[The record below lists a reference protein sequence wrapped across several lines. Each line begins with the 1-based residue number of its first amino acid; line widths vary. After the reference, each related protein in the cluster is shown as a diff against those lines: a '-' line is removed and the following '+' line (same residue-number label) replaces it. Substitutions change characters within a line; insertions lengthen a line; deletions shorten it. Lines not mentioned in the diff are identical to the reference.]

1 MAEHT
6 EAIRKLVREAIAELQ
21 GADAPPPAAGTSP
34 TAPLRI
40 PVVIRD
46 SADAGRLAQLVTAI
60 AASPELGP
68 RLKGGAIVFDARLAA
83 QTDGRADGPAEAE
96 ARAAFDRFFEAFN
109 TGEFDRVWETVTD
122 DFEWRLPGGPDAPYT
137 SAKGKA
143 AFRDAYTK
151 RWDFLKHFTAVNEVV
166 FVSGDRVYQ
175 HYRVTGTG
183 PDGKI
188 YDFTG
193 LDFYIVR
200 DGKIALKDA
209 FNKSVPPDSRSGAA
223 KRAAPGGARTGAPSI
238 DIANGVVTERK
249 VAEAARLG
257 TRLVV
262 GRHAVVTPLA
272 RDRAK
277 SLGLTI
283 ERSDP

>member
-1 MAEHT
+1 MAEQT
-6 EAIRKLVREAIAELQ
+6 DAIRKLVREAIAELQ
-21 GADAPPPAAGTSP
+21 GADAPAPSADALS

-46 SADAGRLAQLVTAI
+46 SADADRLAKLVAAI

-68 RLKGGAIVFDARLAA
+68 RLKSGAISFDARLSAGG
-83 QTDGRADGPAEAE
+83 DSPVESE

-109 TGEFDRVWETVTD
+109 TGDFDRIWPTVTD
-122 DFEWRLPGGPDAPYT
+122 DFEWRLPAGPGAPYT
-137 SAKGKA
+137 SAKGEV
-143 AFRDAYTK
+143 AFREAYTK
-151 RWDFLKHFTAVNEVV
+151 RWAFLKHFNAVNEVV

-175 HYRVTGTG
+175 HYRVSGAG
-183 PDGKI
+183 PDGAAV
-188 YDFTG
+188 DFTG

-209 FNKSVPPDSRSGAA
+209 YNKSVAPKGDKGPGKSG
-223 KRAAPGGARTGAPSI
+223 GPSL

-249 VAEAARLG
+249 VVEAARLG

-262 GRHAVVTPLA
+262 GRRAVVTPLA
-272 RDRAK
+272 RDRARA
-277 SLGLTI
+277 LGLTI
-283 ERSDP
+283 ERSEP

>member
-1 MAEHT
+1 MADQT
-6 EAIRKLVREAIAELQ
+6 DAIRKLVREAIAEAK
-21 GADAPPPAAGTSP
+21 GADASPPSAAAGP
-34 TAPLRI
+34 GVPVRI

-46 SADAGRLAQLVTAI
+46 SADAGRLAQLASSI

-68 RLKGGAIVFDARLAA
+68 RLKSGAIAFDARLEA
-83 QTDGRADGPAEAE
+83 GADGPAEAE
-96 ARAAFDRFFEAFN
+96 ARAAFDRFFAAFN
-109 TGEFDRVWETVTD
+109 TGDFDRVWETVTD

-166 FVSGDRVYQ
+166 FVSGDHVYQ

-183 PDGKI
+183 PDGKFH
-188 YDFTG
+188 DFTG

-209 FNKSVPPDSRSGAA
+209 YNKSVPPGGRSGAA
-223 KRAAPGGARTGAPSI
+223 KPAAPGGARAGAPSLG
-238 DIANGVVTERK
+238 IADGVITERK
-249 VAEAARLG
+249 VIAAARLG
-257 TRLVV
+257 TRLAV
-262 GRHAVVTPLA
+262 GRRAVVTPLA
-272 RDRAK
+272 RDRARA
-277 SLGLTI
+277 LGLTI
-283 ERSDP
+283 ERNDP

>member
-1 MAEHT
+1 MAEQT
-6 EAIRKLVREAIAELQ
+6 DAIRRLVREAIAEAK
-21 GADAPPPAAGTSP
+21 GADASPPSAAAGP
-34 TAPLRI
+34 GVPVRI

-46 SADAGRLAQLVTAI
+46 SADAGRLAQLASAI

-68 RLKGGAIVFDARLAA
+68 RLKSGAIAFDARLAS
-83 QTDGRADGPAEAE
+83 GADGPAEAE
-96 ARAAFDRFFEAFN
+96 ARAAFDRFFAAFN
-109 TGEFDRVWETVTD
+109 TGDFDRVWETVTD

-183 PDGKI
+183 PDGKFH
-188 YDFTG
+188 DFTG

-209 FNKSVPPDSRSGAA
+209 YNKSVPPGGRSGAA
-223 KRAAPGGARTGAPSI
+223 KRAAPGGARAGAPSL
-238 DIANGVVTERK
+238 DIADGVITERK
-249 VAEAARLG
+249 VIAAARLG
-257 TRLVV
+257 TRLAV
-262 GRHAVVTPLA
+262 GRRAVVTPLA
-272 RDRAK
+272 RDRARA
-277 SLGLTI
+277 LGLTI
-283 ERSDP
+283 ERNDP

>member
-1 MAEHT
+1 MADRT
-6 EAIRKLVREAIAELQ
+6 DAIRKLVREAIAEAK
-21 GADAPPPAAGTSP
+21 GADASPPSAAAGQGVP
-34 TAPLRI
+34 VRI

-46 SADAGRLAQLVTAI
+46 SADAGRLAQLAGAI

-68 RLKGGAIVFDARLAA
+68 RLKSGGIAFDARLVS
-83 QTDGRADGPAEAE
+83 GADGPAEAE

-109 TGEFDRVWETVTD
+109 TGDFDRVWETVTD

-137 SAKGKA
+137 SARGKA

-151 RWDFLKHFTAVNEVV
+151 RWDFLKHFNAVNEAV

-183 PDGKI
+183 PGGNFH
-188 YDFTG
+188 DFTG

-209 FNKSVPPDSRSGAA
+209 YNKSVTSNGKPGGKPGGDRGGNKGGRQGAA
-223 KRAAPGGARTGAPSI
+223 TSI
-238 DIANGVVTERK
+238 DIADGLVTERK
-249 VAEAARLG
+249 VVEAARLG
-257 TRLVV
+257 TRLTV
-262 GRHAVVTPLA
+262 GRRAVVTPLA
-272 RDRAK
+272 RDRARA
-277 SLGLTI
+277 LGLTV

>member
-1 MAEHT
+1 MAEQT

-21 GADAPPPAAGTSP
+21 SAEAAPPSADAGQGVPV
-34 TAPLRI
+34 RI

-46 SADAGRLAQLVTAI
+46 SADADRLAKLVAAI

-68 RLKGGAIVFDARLAA
+68 RLKGGAIAFDARLAA
-83 QTDGRADGPAEAE
+83 DAEGGADGAAESD

-109 TGEFDRVWETVTD
+109 TGDFDRIWPTVTD
-122 DFEWRLPGGPDAPYT
+122 NFEWRLPAGPDGPYT
-137 SAKGKA
+137 SAKGEA
-143 AFRDAYTK
+143 AFREAYTK
-151 RWDFLKHFTAVNEVV
+151 RWAFLKHFNAVNEVV

-175 HYRVTGTG
+175 HYRVSGTG
-183 PDGKI
+183 PDGAAV
-188 YDFTG
+188 DFTG

-209 FNKSVPPDSRSGAA
+209 FNKSVT
-223 KRAAPGGARTGAPSI
+223 PGGGRSPGKAGGPSL

-272 RDRAK
+272 RDRARA
-277 SLGLTI
+277 LGLTI
-283 ERSDP
+283 ERSEP

>member
-1 MAEHT
+1 MADQT
-6 EAIRKLVREAIAELQ
+6 DAIRKLVREAIAEAK
-21 GADAPPPAAGTSP
+21 GADASPPSAAAGP
-34 TAPLRI
+34 GVPVRI

-46 SADAGRLAQLVTAI
+46 SADAGRLAQLASSI

-68 RLKGGAIVFDARLAA
+68 RLKSGAIAFDARLEA
-83 QTDGRADGPAEAE
+83 GADGPAEAE
-96 ARAAFDRFFEAFN
+96 ARAAFDRFFAAFN
-109 TGEFDRVWETVTD
+109 TGDFDRVWETVTA

-183 PDGKI
+183 PDGKFH
-188 YDFTG
+188 DFTG

-209 FNKSVPPDSRSGAA
+209 YNKSVPPGGRSGAA
-223 KRAAPGGARTGAPSI
+223 KPAAPGGARAGAPSLG
-238 DIANGVVTERK
+238 IADGVITERN
-249 VAEAARLG
+249 VIAAARLG
-257 TRLVV
+257 TRLAV
-262 GRHAVVTPLA
+262 GRRAVVTPLA
-272 RDRAK
+272 RDRARA
-277 SLGLTI
+277 LGLTI
-283 ERSDP
+283 ERNDP

>member
-1 MAEHT
+1 MAEQT
-6 EAIRKLVREAIAELQ
+6 EAIRNLVREAIAELQ
-21 GADAPPPAAGTSP
+21 GADAPTPAATDGQGVP
-34 TAPLRI
+34 VRI

-46 SADAGRLAQLVTAI
+46 SADAGRLAKLVTAI

-68 RLKGGAIVFDARLAA
+68 RLKGGAIAFDARLAS
-83 QTDGRADGPAEAE
+83 GADGPAEAA
-96 ARAAFDRFFEAFN
+96 ARVAFDRFFEAFN
-109 TGEFDRVWETVTD
+109 TGDFDRVWETVTD

-137 SAKGKA
+137 SAKGKV

-151 RWDFLKHFTAVNEVV
+151 RWDFLKHFNAVNEVV

-183 PDGKI
+183 PDGKF

-209 FNKSVPPDSRSGAA
+209 YNKSVPPDGRSGAA
-223 KRAAPGGARTGAPSI
+223 KRTAPGGARADVPSL
-238 DIANGVVTERK
+238 DIADGVVTERK
-249 VAEAARLG
+249 VVEAARLG

-277 SLGLTI
+277 FLGLTI

>member
-1 MAEHT
+1 MADQT
-6 EAIRKLVREAIAELQ
+6 DAIRKLVREAIAEAK
-21 GADAPPPAAGTSP
+21 GADASPPSAAAGPGVSV
-34 TAPLRI
+34 RI

-46 SADAGRLAQLVTAI
+46 SADAGRLAQLASSI

-68 RLKGGAIVFDARLAA
+68 RLKSGAIAFDARLEA
-83 QTDGRADGPAEAE
+83 GADGPAEAE
-96 ARAAFDRFFEAFN
+96 TRAAFDRFFAAFN
-109 TGEFDRVWETVTD
+109 TGDFDRVWETVTD

-183 PDGKI
+183 PDGKFH
-188 YDFTG
+188 DFTG

-209 FNKSVPPDSRSGAA
+209 YNKSVPPGGRSGAA
-223 KRAAPGGARTGAPSI
+223 KRAAPGGARAGAPSLG
-238 DIANGVVTERK
+238 IADGVITERK
-249 VAEAARLG
+249 VIAAARLG
-257 TRLVV
+257 TRLAV
-262 GRHAVVTPLA
+262 GRRAVVTPLA
-272 RDRAK
+272 RDRARA
-277 SLGLTI
+277 LGLTI
-283 ERSDP
+283 ERNDP

>member
-1 MAEHT
+1 MAEQT
-6 EAIRKLVREAIAELQ
+6 DAIRKLVREAIAEAK
-21 GADAPPPAAGTSP
+21 GADAPPSADNAGQGVP
-34 TAPLRI
+34 VRI

-46 SADAGRLAQLVTAI
+46 SADAGRLAQLASAI

-68 RLKGGAIVFDARLAA
+68 RLKSGGIAFDARLEA
-83 QTDGRADGPAEAE
+83 GADGPAEAE
-96 ARAAFDRFFEAFN
+96 GRAAFDRFFEAFN
-109 TGEFDRVWETVTD
+109 TGDFDRVWETVTD

-151 RWDFLKHFTAVNEVV
+151 RWDFLKHFNAVNEVV

-183 PDGKI
+183 PDGKFR
-188 YDFTG
+188 DFTG
-193 LDFYIVR
+193 LDFYIVC

-209 FNKSVPPDSRSGAA
+209 YNKSVPPDGRSGNA
-223 KRAAPGGARTGAPSI
+223 KRAATGSARPGAPSL
-238 DIANGVVTERK
+238 DIADGVITERK
-249 VAEAARLG
+249 VVEAARLG
-257 TRLVV
+257 TRLAV
-262 GRHAVVTPLA
+262 GRRAVVTPLA
-272 RDRAK
+272 RDRARA
-277 SLGLTI
+277 LGLTI

>member
-1 MAEHT
+1 MAEQT
-6 EAIRKLVREAIAELQ
+6 DAIRKLVREAIAELQ
-21 GADAPPPAAGTSP
+21 GADAPAPSVAAGAAGQGVP
-34 TAPLRI
+34 VQGVPVRI

-46 SADAGRLAQLVTAI
+46 SADAGRLAHLVSAI

-68 RLKGGAIVFDARLAA
+68 RLKGGGIAFDARLAA
-83 QTDGRADGPAEAE
+83 GADGAAESD
-96 ARAAFDRFFEAFN
+96 ARAAFDHFFEAFN
-109 TGEFDRVWETVTD
+109 TGDFDRIWPTVTD
-122 DFEWRLPGGPDAPYT
+122 DFEWRLPAGPGAPYT
-137 SAKGKA
+137 SARGEA
-143 AFRDAYTK
+143 AFREAYTK
-151 RWDFLKHFTAVNEVV
+151 RWAFLKHFNAVNEVV

-183 PDGKI
+183 PDGT
-188 YDFTG
+188 YVDFTG

-209 FNKSVPPDSRSGAA
+209 YNKSV
-223 KRAAPGGARTGAPSI
+223 APGGGKSSARAGGPSL

-262 GRHAVVTPLA
+262 GRRAVVTPLA
-272 RDRAK
+272 RDRARA
-277 SLGLTI
+277 LGLTI
-283 ERSDP
+283 ERSEP

>member
-1 MAEHT
+1 MADQT
-6 EAIRKLVREAIAELQ
+6 DAIRKLVREAIAEAK
-21 GADAPPPAAGTSP
+21 GADASPPSAAAGP
-34 TAPLRI
+34 GVPVRI

-46 SADAGRLAQLVTAI
+46 SADAGRLAQLASSI
-60 AASPELGP
+60 AASPALGP
-68 RLKGGAIVFDARLAA
+68 RLKSGAIAFDARLEA
-83 QTDGRADGPAEAE
+83 GADGPAEAE
-96 ARAAFDRFFEAFN
+96 ARAAFDRFFAAFN
-109 TGEFDRVWETVTD
+109 TGDFDRVWETVTD

-183 PDGKI
+183 PDGKFH
-188 YDFTG
+188 DFTG

-209 FNKSVPPDSRSGAA
+209 YNKSVPPGGRSGAA
-223 KRAAPGGARTGAPSI
+223 KPAAPGGARAGAPSL
-238 DIANGVVTERK
+238 DIADGVITERK
-249 VAEAARLG
+249 VIAAARLG
-257 TRLVV
+257 TRLAV
-262 GRHAVVTPLA
+262 GRRAVVTPLA
-272 RDRAK
+272 RDRARA
-277 SLGLTI
+277 LGLTI
-283 ERSDP
+283 ERNDP

>member
-1 MAEHT
+1 MAEQT
-6 EAIRKLVREAIAELQ
+6 DAIRKLVREAIAEAK
-21 GADAPPPAAGTSP
+21 GADAPPPSAAGQGVP
-34 TAPLRI
+34 VRI

-46 SADAGRLAQLVTAI
+46 SADAGRLAQLAGAI

-68 RLKGGAIVFDARLAA
+68 RLKSGGIAFDARLEA
-83 QTDGRADGPAEAE
+83 GADGPAEAE
-96 ARAAFDRFFEAFN
+96 GRAAFDRFFEAFN
-109 TGEFDRVWETVTD
+109 TGDFDRVWETVTD

-151 RWDFLKHFTAVNEVV
+151 RWDFLKHFAAINEVI

-183 PDGKI
+183 PDGKF

-200 DGKIALKDA
+200 GGKIALKDA
-209 FNKSVPPDSRSGAA
+209 YNKSVPPDGRSDAA
-223 KRAAPGGARTGAPSI
+223 KRAAPGGARAAAPSL
-238 DIANGVVTERK
+238 DIADGVITERK
-249 VAEAARLG
+249 VVEAARLG
-257 TRLVV
+257 TRLAV
-262 GRHAVVTPLA
+262 GRRAVVTPLA
-272 RDRAK
+272 RDRARA
-277 SLGLTI
+277 LGLTI

>member
-1 MAEHT
+1 MAEQT

-21 GADAPPPAAGTSP
+21 GADAPPPSVAGGQGVP
-34 TAPLRI
+34 VRI

-46 SADAGRLAQLVTAI
+46 SADAGRLARLASAI

-68 RLKGGAIVFDARLAA
+68 RLKNGAIAFDARLEA
-83 QTDGRADGPAEAE
+83 GADGPAETGG
-96 ARAAFDRFFEAFN
+96 RAAFDRFFEAFN
-109 TGEFDRVWETVTD
+109 TGDFDRVWETVTD

-137 SAKGKA
+137 SAKGRA

-183 PDGKI
+183 PDGKFH
-188 YDFTG
+188 DFTG

-200 DGKIALKDA
+200 GGKIALKDA
-209 FNKSVPPDSRSGAA
+209 YNTSVAPGAGRSGGKSPASA
-223 KRAAPGGARTGAPSI
+223 GGPSL
-238 DIANGVVTERK
+238 DIADGVVTERK
-249 VAEAARLG
+249 IAEAARLG

-262 GRHAVVTPLA
+262 GRRAVVTPLA
-272 RDRAK
+272 RDRARA
-277 SLGLTI
+277 LGLTI
-283 ERSDP
+283 ERSEP

>member
-6 EAIRKLVREAIAELQ
+6 EAIRKLVREAIAEVQ
-21 GADAPPPAAGTSP
+21 GADAPTPGAADRGVP
-34 TAPLRI
+34 VRI

-68 RLKGGAIVFDARLAA
+68 RLKGGAIAFDARLAA
-83 QTDGRADGPAEAE
+83 QTDGGSDGPAEAA

-109 TGEFDRVWETVTD
+109 SGEFDRVWETVTD

-143 AFRDAYTK
+143 AFRGAYTK
-151 RWDFLKHFTAVNEVV
+151 RWDFLKHFKAVNEVV

-183 PDGKI
+183 PDGKFH
-188 YDFTG
+188 DFTG

-209 FNKSVPPDSRSGAA
+209 YNKSVPPDGRSGAA
-223 KRAAPGGARTGAPSI
+223 KRAAPGGARAAGPSL
-238 DIANGVVTERK
+238 DIADGVVTERK

-277 SLGLTI
+277 SLGMTI

>member
-1 MAEHT
+1 MAEQT
-6 EAIRKLVREAIAELQ
+6 DAIRKLVREAIAELRD
-21 GADAPPPAAGTSP
+21 ADAPPPSAAGQGVP
-34 TAPLRI
+34 VRI

-46 SADAGRLAQLVTAI
+46 SADAGRLAQLAGAI

-68 RLKGGAIVFDARLAA
+68 RLKSGGIAFDARLEA
-83 QTDGRADGPAEAE
+83 GADGPAEAE
-96 ARAAFDRFFEAFN
+96 GRAAFDRFFEAFN
-109 TGEFDRVWETVTD
+109 TGDFDRVWETVTD

-151 RWDFLKHFTAVNEVV
+151 RWGFLKHFTAVNEVI

-183 PDGKI
+183 PDGKFH
-188 YDFTG
+188 DFTG

-209 FNKSVPPDSRSGAA
+209 YNTSVQPAGGKGSARKAG
-223 KRAAPGGARTGAPSI
+223 RAGAPSLNVA
-238 DIANGVVTERK
+238 DGVITERK
-249 VAEAARLG
+249 VVEAARLG
-257 TRLVV
+257 SRLAV
-262 GRHAVVTPLA
+262 GRRAVVTPLA

-277 SLGLTI
+277 ALGLTI

>member
-1 MAEHT
+1 MAEQT

-21 GADAPPPAAGTSP
+21 SADAPTPSADASS

-46 SADAGRLAQLVTAI
+46 SADADRLAKLAVAI

-68 RLKGGAIVFDARLAA
+68 RLKSGAIAFDARLSAGG
-83 QTDGRADGPAEAE
+83 DSPAESG

-109 TGEFDRVWETVTD
+109 TGDFDRIWPTVTD
-122 DFEWRLPGGPDAPYT
+122 DFEWRLPAGPGAPYT
-137 SAKGKA
+137 SAKGEA
-143 AFRDAYTK
+143 AFREAYTR
-151 RWDFLKHFTAVNEVV
+151 RWAFLKHFNAVNEVV

-175 HYRVTGTG
+175 HYRVSGTG
-183 PDGKI
+183 PDGAAV
-188 YDFTG
+188 DFTG

-209 FNKSVPPDSRSGAA
+209 YNKSVTPSGGRSPG
-223 KRAAPGGARTGAPSI
+223 RAGGPSL

-249 VAEAARLG
+249 VVEAARLG

-262 GRHAVVTPLA
+262 GRRAVVTPLA

-277 SLGLTI
+277 ALGLTI
-283 ERSDP
+283 ERSEP

>member
-1 MAEHT
+1 MAERT

-21 GADAPPPAAGTSP
+21 GAEAPPPSAAAGQG
-34 TAPLRI
+34 APVRI

-46 SADAGRLAQLVTAI
+46 SADAGRLAQLASAI

-68 RLKGGAIVFDARLAA
+68 RLKGGAIAFDARLEA
-83 QTDGRADGPAEAE
+83 GADGPAEAE
-96 ARAAFDRFFEAFN
+96 GRAAFDRFFEAFN
-109 TGEFDRVWETVTD
+109 TGDFDRVWDTVTD

-151 RWDFLKHFTAVNEVV
+151 RWDFLKHFKAVNEVV
-166 FVSGDRVYQ
+166 FVSGNRVYQ
-175 HYRVTGTG
+175 HYRVSGTG
-183 PDGKI
+183 PDGKFH
-188 YDFTG
+188 DFTG

-209 FNKSVPPDSRSGAA
+209 YNKSVPPAGGMGAA
-223 KRAAPGGARTGAPSI
+223 KRTAPGGARADAPSL
-238 DIANGVVTERK
+238 DIADGVVTERK
-249 VAEAARLG
+249 VVEAARLG

>member
-1 MAEHT
+1 MAERT
-6 EAIRKLVREAIAELQ
+6 DAIRELVREAIAELQ
-21 GADAPPPAAGTSP
+21 GADAPPPAADRGVP
-34 TAPLRI
+34 VRI

-46 SADAGRLAQLVTAI
+46 GADAGRLAQLVAAI

-68 RLKGGAIVFDARLAA
+68 RLKDGAIAIDARLAA
-83 QTDGRADGPAEAE
+83 QTDGGTDGPAEAE

-109 TGEFDRVWETVTD
+109 TGDFDRVWETVTD

-137 SAKGKA
+137 SAKGKV

-151 RWDFLKHFTAVNEVV
+151 RWDFLKHFNAVNEVV

-183 PDGKI
+183 PDGKFH
-188 YDFTG
+188 DFTG

-200 DGKIALKDA
+200 DGRIALKDA
-209 FNKSVPPDSRSGAA
+209 YNKSVPPDGRSGAA
-223 KRAAPGGARTGAPSI
+223 KRATSGRARGGAPSL
-238 DIANGVVTERK
+238 DIADGVVTERK